1 MSQSAEAYFG
11 FDLAKGRVDTAL
23 GARVV
28 VLCEDV
34 LATLVA
40 AAVRQGDLTSLR
52 QLGHH
57 LGKEAGQMIAGA
69 VVEADVEQVA
79 QNAATVLALFGY
91 GDLSVERWGQAA
103 VLKLGHTPRLD
114 GDQLAVAALLGGM
127 LTSLSGHEVACVPV
141 GATGDES
148 RFLVTAPEVA
158 EQVWSWSRQGESIG
172 SIVDKLQ

>member
-11 FDLAKGRVDTAL
+11 FDLAKGRVGTAR

-28 VLCEDV
+28 LLSEDV

-52 QLGHH
+52 QLGHQ
-57 LGKEAGQMIAGA
+57 LGNEASQMIGGSVA
-69 VVEADVEQVA
+69 EADVEGVA

-114 GDQLAVAALLGGM
+114 SDQLAVAALLGGM

-141 GATGDES
+141 GASGDES
-148 RFLVTAPEVA
+148 RFLVTAPEIA
-158 EQVWSWSRQGESIG
+158 EQVWSWSRQGETLG
-172 SIVDKLQ
+172 TIVDRLQ